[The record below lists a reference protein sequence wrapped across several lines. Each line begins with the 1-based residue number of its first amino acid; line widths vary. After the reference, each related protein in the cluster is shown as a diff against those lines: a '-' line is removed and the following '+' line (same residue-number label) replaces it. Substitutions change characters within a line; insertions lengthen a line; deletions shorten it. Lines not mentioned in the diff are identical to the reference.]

1 MERAEEEDIDVAGA
15 LIGLEPGYLWKH
27 FQSLVDIPRC
37 SGKEAAVR
45 DHLVGLAR
53 EKGWV
58 ADVDDVGN
66 LVVRAPGSP
75 GFEKA
80 PTVVLQGHLDIVC
93 EKNEDV
99 RHDFTT
105 DPIDAY
111 VDGDV
116 VRARGTTL
124 GSDNGIG
131 IAAGLALAD
140 DPAVSHGPLEILCTV
155 EEETGLTGA
164 AALDGDLLRGRILL
178 NLDTE
183 EEGAV
188 YVGCA
193 GGGDQLGRFPVSRV
207 PAAADSEAVEV
218 RVRGLKGGHSGLD
231 IHLGRGNAVVVLARL
246 LDQLIEVGLLLGI
259 DTLGGGNMHNAIP
272 REARATVR
280 LAPGQRA
287 ALEAVVQ
294 ERLAGEQEIL
304 HDADPGLAIEVHPA
318 QGAATTLR
326 VDAVQP
332 ILHLLLEVPHGVIE
346 MSPDIEDL
354 VQTSNNLAVVKLDG
368 DVIVV
373 HTSSRS
379 SVSANLERVRDHIC
393 KEMDDAGGEIER
405 EDAYP
410 GWEPNM
416 DSSLLHRCR
425 RVHTELFGAEP
436 EIKAIHAGLECG
448 IIGERIP
455 GMDMA
460 SIGPNIFFPHSPDEH
475 VEIASVG
482 KFWTFLVGVIESL
495 ATQP

>member
-1 MERAEEEDIDVAGA
+1 VAGA
-15 LIGLEPGYLWKH
+15 LIGLEPAYLWKH

-37 SGKEAAVR
+37 SGKEALVR
-45 DHLVGLAR
+45 DHLVGVALER
-53 EKGWV
+53 GWG

-66 LVVRAPGSP
+66 LVVRVPGSK
-75 GFEKA
+75 GCEKS
-80 PTVVLQGHLDIVC
+80 PTLVLQGHLDIVC

-99 RHDFTT
+99 DHDFTT
-105 DPIDAY
+105 DPIAAF

-131 IAAGLALAD
+131 VAAGLALAD

-164 AALDGDLLRGRILL
+164 AALDAKLLRGRLLL

-193 GGGDQLGRFPVSRV
+193 GGGDQLGSFLAPRV
-207 PAAADSEAVEV
+207 APPTDAEV
-218 RVRGLKGGHSGLD
+218 IEIRVRGLKGGHSGLD
-231 IHLGRGNAVVVLARL
+231 IHLGRGNAIVVLARL
-246 LDQLIEVGLLLGI
+246 LERLIEVGLLRGI
-259 DTLGGGNMHNAIP
+259 DTFGGGNMHNAIP

-280 LAPGQRA
+280 VTPGSKPALDAEVA
-287 ALEAVVQ
+287 A
-294 ERLAGEQEIL
+294 RLADEKETL
-304 HDADPGLAIEVHPA
+304 NDADPGLTITVH
-318 QGAATTLR
+318 AADGLETTHPVEELER
-326 VDAVQP
+326 
-332 ILHLLLEVPHGVIE
+332 ILHFLQEVPHGVVE
-346 MSPDIEDL
+346 MSPDIDAL
-354 VQTSNNLAVVKLDG
+354 VQTSNNLAVVKDEGETVL
-368 DVIVV
+368 V

-379 SVSANLERVRDHIC
+379 SVSANLERLRDHIC
-393 KEMDDAGGEIER
+393 GAMDDVGASVER

-416 DSSLLHRCR
+416 DSALLARCR
-425 RVHTELFGAEP
+425 RVHADLFGAEP

-475 VEIASVG
+475 VEIASVA
-482 KFWTFLVGVIESL
+482 KFWTFLVGVVESL
-495 ATQP
+495 AKEP

>member
-1 MERAEEEDIDVAGA
+1 MSGA

-37 SGKEAAVR
+37 SGKEAAIR
-45 DHLVGLAR
+45 DHLVAVAR
-53 EKGWV
+53 ERGWG
-58 ADVDDVGN
+58 AEVDDVGN
-66 LVVRAPGSP
+66 LVVRIPGSP

-93 EKNEDV
+93 EKNADV
-99 RHDFTT
+99 EHDFST

-131 IAAGLALAD
+131 VAAGLALGD
-140 DPAVSHGPLEILCTV
+140 DPDVTHGPLEILCTV

-164 AALDGDLLRGRILL
+164 AALDGGLLKGRILL

-193 GGGDQLGRFPVSRV
+193 GGGDQLGRFPVARV
-207 PAAADSEAVEV
+207 AAADGTEAVEL

-246 LDQLIEVGLLLGI
+246 LDQLIEVGLLRGI
-259 DTLGGGNMHNAIP
+259 DGLSGGNMHNAIP

-280 LAPGQRA
+280 LAAGQRA
-287 ALEAVVQ
+287 ALEAVVE
-294 ERLAGEQEIL
+294 ERLVEEREEYI
-304 HDADPGLAIEVHPA
+304 DADPGLAIELHPA
-318 QGAATTLR
+318 DGGAQTFPTA
-326 VDAVQP
+326 AIQP
-332 ILHLLLEVPHGVIE
+332 ILHLLLEIPHGVIE

-354 VQTSNNLAVVKLDG
+354 VQTSNNLAVVKLEGDG
-368 DVIVV
+368 ILV

-379 SVSANLERVRDHIC
+379 SVSAKLERVRDHIC
-393 KEMDDAGGEIER
+393 AAMEDAGGAVER

-416 DSSLLHRCR
+416 DSQVLARCR
-425 RVHTELFGAEP
+425 RVHAELFDAEP

-482 KFWTFLVGVIESL
+482 KFWTFLVGVIESV
-495 ATQP
+495 ARNP

>member
-1 MERAEEEDIDVAGA
+1 MAGA
-15 LIGLEPGYLWKH
+15 LIGLEPAYLWKH

-37 SGKEAAVR
+37 SGREALVR
-45 DHLVGLAR
+45 DHLVGVAL
-53 EKGWV
+53 EQGWG

-66 LVVRAPGSP
+66 LVVRIPATPGY
-75 GFEKA
+75 EKA
-80 PTVVLQGHLDIVC
+80 PTLVLQGHLDIVC

-99 RHDFTT
+99 DHDFTT
-105 DPIDAY
+105 DPIAAF

-131 IAAGLALAD
+131 VAAGIALGD
-140 DPAVSHGPLEILCTV
+140 DPAVTHGPLEVLCTV

-164 AALDGDLLRGRILL
+164 TALDGNLLRGRILL

-193 GGGDQLGRFPVSRV
+193 GGGDQLGRFPVQRV
-207 PAAADSEAVEV
+207 AAPANGEVVEI

-246 LDQLIEVGLLLGI
+246 LERLIEVGLLLGI
-259 DTLGGGNMHNAIP
+259 DTFGGGNMHNAIP

-280 LAPGQRA
+280 VAPSSKEALNGEIA
-287 ALEAVVQ
+287 A
-294 ERLAGEQEIL
+294 RLAAEKEAL
-304 HDADPGLAIEVHPA
+304 NDADPGLTIAAHAAE
-318 QGAATTLR
+318 GLATTHPVEGLER
-326 VDAVQP
+326 
-332 ILHLLLEVPHGVIE
+332 ILHFLQEVPHGVVE
-346 MSPDIEDL
+346 MSPDIDGL
-354 VQTSNNLAVVKLDG
+354 VQTSNNLAVAKDEG
-368 DVIVV
+368 DTILV

-379 SVSANLERVRDHIC
+379 SVSANLERLRDHIC
-393 KEMDDAGGEIER
+393 AAMDDVGASVDR

-416 DSSLLHRCR
+416 DSQLLARCQ
-425 RVHTELFGAEP
+425 RVHAELFDAEP

-475 VEIASVG
+475 VEIASVA
-482 KFWTFLVGVIESL
+482 KFWTFLVGVVESL
-495 ATQP
+495 AKKP